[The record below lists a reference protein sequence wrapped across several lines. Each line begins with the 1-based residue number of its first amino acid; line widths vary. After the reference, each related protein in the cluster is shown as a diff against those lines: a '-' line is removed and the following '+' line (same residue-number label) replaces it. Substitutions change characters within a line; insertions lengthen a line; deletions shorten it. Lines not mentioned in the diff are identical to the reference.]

1 MSRAATG
8 DVVAVQ
14 ASNNIYTV
22 LAIATVLVQIIGLAV
37 IYFRAKDIGVSF
49 F

>member
-8 DVVAVQ
+8 DVVAIQ
-14 ASNNIYTV
+14 AENNVYTV
-22 LAIATVLVQIIGLAV
+22 LAIATVLVQIIGLIL
-37 IYFRAKDIGVSF
+37 IYIRANAIGVSF

>member
-8 DVVAVQ
+8 DVVAIQ
-14 ASNNIYTV
+14 AENNVYTV
-22 LAIATVLVQIIGLAV
+22 LAVATVIVQIIGLV
-37 IYFRAKDIGVSF
+37 LIWMRANAIGISF

>member
-8 DVVAVQ
+8 DVVAIQ
-14 ASNNIYTV
+14 AGNNVYTV
-22 LAIATVLVQIIGLAV
+22 LAIATVIVQVMGLIVIWMRARAIG
-37 IYFRAKDIGVSF
+37 IEF

>member
-8 DVVAVQ
+8 DVVAVP
-14 ASNNIYTV
+14 ASNNVYTV
-22 LAIATVLVQIIGLAV
+22 LAIATVIVQIIGLIMIWV
-37 IYFRAKDIGVSF
+37 RARAIGVEF

>member
-8 DVVAVQ
+8 DVVAVE
-14 ASNNIYTV
+14 AGNNVYTV
-22 LAIATVLVQIIGLAV
+22 MAIATVIVQIMGLLI
-37 IYFRAKDIGVSF
+37 IYFRAREIGVEF

>member
-8 DVVAVQ
+8 DVVAIE
-14 ASNNIYTV
+14 AGNNIYTV
-22 LAIATVLVQIIGLAV
+22 LAIATVLVQIMGLLV
-37 IYFRAKDIGVSF
+37 IYFRAKEIGVEF

>member
-14 ASNNIYTV
+14 AGNNIYTV
-22 LAIATVLVQIIGLAV
+22 LAIATVIVQIIGLAV
-37 IYFRAKDIGVSF
+37 IFMRAKEIGVPF

>member
-8 DVVAVQ
+8 DVVAIQ
-14 ASNNIYTV
+14 AGNNVYTV
-22 LAIATVLVQIIGLAV
+22 LAIATVIVQIIGLMA
-37 IYFRAKDIGVSF
+37 IWMRAREIGVDF

>member
-14 ASNNIYTV
+14 AENNVYTV
-22 LAIATVLVQIIGLAV
+22 LAIATVLVQIIGLV
-37 IYFRAKDIGVSF
+37 MIWMRAKAIGVEF

>member
-8 DVVAVQ
+8 DVVAIQ
-14 ASNNIYTV
+14 AGPNIYTV
-22 LAIATVLVQIIGLAV
+22 LAIATVLVQLIGLAV
-37 IYFRAKDIGVSF
+37 IYVHAKEIGVSF

>member
-14 ASNNIYTV
+14 AENNVYTV
-22 LAIATVLVQIIGLAV
+22 LAIATVIVQVLGLLL
-37 IYFRAKDIGVSF
+37 IWMRANEIGVSF

>member
-8 DVVAVQ
+8 DVVAIQ
-14 ASNNIYTV
+14 AGNNVYTV
-22 LAIATVLVQIIGLAV
+22 LAIATVIVQIFGLIV
-37 IYFRAKDIGVSF
+37 IYMRAKDIGVEF

>member
-8 DVVAVQ
+8 DVVAIQ
-14 ASNNIYTV
+14 AENNVYTV
-22 LAIATVLVQIIGLAV
+22 LAIATVIVQIIGLIL
-37 IYFRAKDIGVSF
+37 IYVRANQIDVSF

>member
-14 ASNNIYTV
+14 AGNNVYTV
-22 LAIATVLVQIIGLAV
+22 LAIATVIVQIMGL
-37 IYFRAKDIGVSF
+37 IIIWMRARAIGVEF

>member
-14 ASNNIYTV
+14 AENNVYTV
-22 LAIATVLVQIIGLAV
+22 LAIATVIVQIIGLV
-37 IYFRAKDIGVSF
+37 LIYMRANQIGVSF

>member
-8 DVVAVQ
+8 DVVAIQ
-14 ASNNIYTV
+14 AGNNVYTV
-22 LAIATVLVQIIGLAV
+22 LAIATVIVQVMGLII
-37 IYFRAKDIGVSF
+37 IWMRARAIGVEF